1 MRSRGAA
8 LSLCLVVA
16 MSGCSIKRMAI
27 NGIGDSLTTGPSVFE
42 TDDDPQLVCGSLP
55 FSIKFLEMLLAESP
69 RHRGLLMSAA
79 KAYTL
84 EAYACVA
91 QEAEYAGADLAA
103 TQAATLRARKLLMR
117 ALAYGMRGLE
127 VTMPGVTSTL
137 ARDPK
142 SALAKSTKDDV
153 ALLYWSA
160 ASLGLAISSGKG
172 EAAMLA
178 RLPEVEALLARA
190 LELDESF
197 DRGTLHEFQ
206 LSLATSRPSGAD
218 AAGAKRAYDR
228 ALALSGGKRAS
239 LFVSHAEAV
248 AVPAQDRKAFVA
260 SLERALAVDPSAEP
274 SLKLANALAQ
284 RRARWLL
291 DRVDDLFLEDAP
303 ETPAEGATP

>member
-1 MRSRGAA
+1 MTVPLLA
-8 LSLCLVVA
+8 LGLLA
-16 MSGCSIKRMAI
+16 LSGCSIKRMAI
-27 NGIGDSLTTGPSVFE
+27 NGIGDSLTSGPSVFE

-69 RHRGLLMSAA
+69 HHRGLLTAAA

-91 QEAEYAGADLAA
+91 QEAELSGADLAA
-103 TQAATLRARKLLMR
+103 TQTATLRARKLLLR
-117 ALAYGMRGLE
+117 AFGYGMRGLE
-127 VTMPGVTSTL
+127 VGLPGVTASFGK
-137 ARDPK
+137 DP
-142 SALAKSTKDDV
+142 AAAVAKATKADV
-153 ALLYWSA
+153 GLLYWSA

-190 LELDESF
+190 LALDEAF

-206 LSLATSRPSGAD
+206 LTLATSRPAGAD
-218 AAGAKRAYDR
+218 AVAAQRAYDR

-239 LFVSHAEAV
+239 LFVAYAEAM
-248 AVPAQDRKAFVA
+248 AIPTQNRQAFVA
-260 SLERALAVDPSAEP
+260 SLERALAIDPALEP
-274 SLKLANALAQ
+274 SLKLANALSQ

-291 DRVDDLFLEDAP
+291 DRVDDLFLEAAP
-303 ETPAEGATP
+303 ESPAEGAVP

>member
-1 MRSRGAA
+1 MRFPTPLLAGVLA
-8 LSLCLVVA
+8 LVV
-16 MSGCSIKRMAI
+16 SGCSIKRMAI

-42 TDDDPQLVCGSLP
+42 TDDDPLLVCGSLP

-69 RHRGLLMSAA
+69 KHRGLLMSAA

-91 QEAEYAGADLAA
+91 QEAEYAGADLAT
-103 TQAATLRARKLLMR
+103 TQAATLRARKLLLR
-117 ALAYGMRGLE
+117 AVGYGMRGLE
-127 VTMPGVTSTL
+127 VTMPGVTAGL

-142 SALAKSTKDDV
+142 SALGKATKADV
-153 ALLYWSA
+153 GLLYWSA

-172 EAAMLA
+172 EASLLS

-190 LELDESF
+190 LALDESF
-197 DRGTLHEFQ
+197 DRGALHEFQ
-206 LSLATSRPSGAD
+206 LTFATSRPTGAD
-218 AAGAKRAYDR
+218 AGTAKRAFDR
-228 ALALSGGKRAS
+228 ALDLSGGKRAS
-239 LFVSHAEAV
+239 LFVARAESV
-248 AVPAQDRKAFVA
+248 AVPAQDRKGFVA
-260 SLERALAVDPSAEP
+260 ALERALAVDPAAEP

-291 DRVDDLFLEDAP
+291 HRVDDLFLEEAP